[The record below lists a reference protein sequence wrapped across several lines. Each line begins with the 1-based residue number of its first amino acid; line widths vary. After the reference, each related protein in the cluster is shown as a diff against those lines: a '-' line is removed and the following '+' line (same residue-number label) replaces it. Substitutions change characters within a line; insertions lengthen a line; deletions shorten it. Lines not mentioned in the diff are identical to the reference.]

1 MALKTKPADF
11 ASVRN
16 KGDLPVTSAPIL
28 APSHWPAGSLW
39 MHESDQGGM
48 RSSMQAHA
56 IQMRVVLQ
64 RQRQGLR
71 RTSRATVGEHVAVCD
86 LGQRLHGRHAH
97 LSCRAMSTL
106 TPATLTFVANAH
118 MYSDRWLDTH
128 TPAQMQLCPRHWAFG
143 WRANAPSEPSHRPLA
158 AAVTPTPQA
167 ARAGRLQPRPESLPW
182 SAPSGSHRA

>member
-86 LGQRLHGRHAH
+86 LCQRLHGRHAH

-118 MYSDRWLDTH
+118 MYNDRWLDTH
-128 TPAQMQLCPRHWAFG
+128 TRTDAAVSAALGIWVEGKRTVRTESSTTRRSSNAHTSGCPRGAT
-143 WRANAPSEPSHRPLA
+143 A
-158 AAVTPTPQA
+158 AATRIASVVSA
-167 ARAGRLQPRPESLPW
+167 IGQP
-182 SAPSGSHRA
+182 